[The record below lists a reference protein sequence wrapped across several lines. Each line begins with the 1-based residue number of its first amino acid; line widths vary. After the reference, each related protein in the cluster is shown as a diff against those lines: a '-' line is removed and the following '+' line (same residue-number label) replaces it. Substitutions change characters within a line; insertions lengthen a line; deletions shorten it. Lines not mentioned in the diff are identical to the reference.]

1 MFRYCGVAL
10 EFEYICG
17 HSKNVLKI
25 KMAYETDLTKN
36 LFVDSETKR
45 KKNRKSKSFL
55 VLCLLS
61 ESLLPYL
68 QESVTLKLSN
78 KK

>member
-25 KMAYETDLTKN
+25 KMAYETDL
-36 LFVDSETKR
+36 
-45 KKNRKSKSFL
+45 KKNIISRKNSAFIGKIRSYP
-55 VLCLLS
+55 VP
-61 ESLLPYL
+61 LLPRTILFILRSFISL
-68 QESVTLKLSN
+68 QLKN
-78 KK
+78 T